1 MARMKLMARKHV
13 CAPPHR
19 NVVPTESHNDVQ
31 NASYFS
37 RTLWTVLL
45 ALGSSEPPLFIE
57 TLRLLCGNSY
67 IWHVRVVI
75 YKRPMTDHICCIR
88 QVVEAPTQRWTFEGG
103 IRETA
108 WEALVVLRHEADD
121 QMVHLQYHQFLSWAE
136 EGAKVVVLPA
146 RDHDCMGCFTDQ
158 VNLTHALVW
167 DLDEA
172 VKEVKL
178 LGEHEEES
186 SHKITG
192 LEALCKKMRA
202 DTQRLEEEKVTLKGM
217 IKSHDELLME
227 IARETGLDHMG
238 EDDEDEEEDEDADD
252 GEDAA
257 TPPAVAPPPPA
268 PPATAPKEIDDEG
281 PMEMVPE
288 QEAPV
293 SHEVILIDASPRC
306 HSSVSTTHSWGTM
319 MRARPWW
326 WITLMIWMMTRMKVA
341 LTWMSG
347 FSKMEVLIGIESS
360 SLSLKFR
367 FR

>member
-1 MARMKLMARKHV
+1 MA
-13 CAPPHR
+13 
-19 NVVPTESHNDVQ
+19 
-31 NASYFS
+31 
-37 RTLWTVLL
+37 
-45 ALGSSEPPLFIE
+45 
-57 TLRLLCGNSY
+57 
-67 IWHVRVVI
+67 
-75 YKRPMTDHICCIR
+75 
-88 QVVEAPTQRWTFEGG
+88 
-103 IRETA
+103 
-108 WEALVVLRHEADD
+108 
-121 QMVHLQYHQFLSWAE
+121 HLQYRQFLSWAE
-136 EGAKVVVLPA
+136 EGAKAVVLPA
-146 RDHDCMGCFTDQ
+146 GDHDCMGCFTDQ
-158 VNLTHALVW
+158 VKLTRALVW

-227 IARETGLDHMG
+227 IAREIGLDHMG

-257 TPPAVAPPPPA
+257 APPAAAPPPPA

-293 SHEVILIDASPRC
+293 SHEVILVDAKPEMPQLHFYHALMRDYDESPPTVMDNFDDLDDDPNEGRSDMDEWFPEDGSIDRDW
-306 HSSVSTTHSWGTM
+306 V
-319 MRARPWW
+319 
-326 WITLMIWMMTRMKVA
+326 IK
-341 LTWMSG
+341 
-347 FSKMEVLIGIESS
+347 SKS
-360 SLSLKFR
+360 
-367 FR
+367 